1 MSKLVENKQLIHI
14 GTEVV
19 VLVGL
24 TFYFSQKNKKLI
36 GHIEDLAQRVEDQED
51 MLQKHEQI
59 IRKLVETL
67 NNRSP
72 TPTPNPTPT
81 TPHKAYQKPKKVPVP
96 IHHSAPLQ
104 APQRP
109 KSPPIKISFNE
120 SPSFEQLASSS
131 SSSEEEDEDED
142 EEEDEDELDS
152 EIQAELEELVES
164 ECEGEQGLKKRQ
176 NIIKV

>member
-59 IRKLVETL
+59 IRKLVETI
-67 NNRSP
+67 NNRPP
-72 TPTPNPTPT
+72 TPTPTPT
-81 TPHKAYQKPKKVPVP
+81 HQAYQKPKKVPVSR
-96 IHHSAPLQ
+96 HRSAPLQ
-104 APQRP
+104 VPQRP
-109 KSPPIKISFNE
+109 KSPPKKISFNE
-120 SPSFEQLASSS
+120 SPSFEQLP
-131 SSSEEEDEDED
+131 SSSEEEDEED
-142 EEEDEDELDS
+142 EEEDDDDLDS

-164 ECEGEQGLKKRQ
+164 ESEGEQGLKKRQ
-176 NIIKV
+176 